1 VDGGS
6 ATEDAPPEWRSAMI
20 DVSGMSLSDLAALSA
35 TAPSAAEPDESPLA
49 RALRRVA
56 ADAARADEP
65 IAGFNSAL

>member
-1 VDGGS
+1 
-6 ATEDAPPEWRSAMI
+6 MI
-20 DVSGMSLSDLAALSA
+20 DVSGMSLDDLSPDQADSA
-35 TAPSAAEPDESPLA
+35 LA

>member
-1 VDGGS
+1 VSVDGGS
-6 ATEDAPPEWRSAMI
+6 PTEDAQPEWRSTMI
-20 DVSGMSLSDLAALSA
+20 DVSGMSLDDLPPDQADSA
-35 TAPSAAEPDESPLA
+35 LA